1 MRGSLHRWWLDRSV
15 RIKGLYVV
23 AVPLAALVA
32 TVSVSLAVG
41 SAERHERVAERSA
54 LAVTTAAGRVL
65 TAALNA
71 ETGVRGYA
79 LTHDQEFLAPYRM
92 ARSQIGADERGLR
105 AAAAADDDSS
115 RAVAVDAAAA
125 RVFGGLPHLVTL
137 AGGNPP
143 DRVLVPVLRA
153 GKRAMDEL
161 RAQVAM
167 LIAGRPAAVA
177 AGSGRLSELET
188 TSEILN
194 ISGLVLGLLAGLAGV
209 ARFTAGI
216 SRRVAAAAAN
226 ADRLGEAQP
235 LRPADHSMDDIGR
248 LSGALARAEQLLS
261 GRAAELTAARDE
273 ALRATQA
280 KTAFLTATSHELR
293 TPLNS
298 ILGFTQL
305 LAMARLTLEDQ
316 DSVQRI
322 FAAGRHLL
330 TLINDLID
338 IARIESGELSL
349 SLEPV
354 ALEPLAAEAAQL
366 IAPLA
371 AQRAITVGIECTHP
385 GLAAHTDRQRL
396 SQVLVNLLSNAV
408 KYNRP
413 RGAITLSC
421 HEAGPGHAAITVTD
435 TGSGLDEEA
444 LARIFNPFERL
455 TAATAG
461 IEGTGIGLPL
471 ARALT
476 QAMDGQLTAS
486 STPGQGSAFTI
497 TLPRGADMTGQPAAP
512 LSPPPRSAVPA
523 PVGPPA
529 SAPRPVAAAKPL
541 IRVLYA
547 EDNPDNIEV
556 VSRFLN
562 NRPNTTV
569 HAVTTGPDGVE
580 HARQHLPDLILLDL
594 HLPGLTGE
602 QVLTE
607 LKADP
612 ATAAIPVVI
621 LSAEASPSTIRRLL
635 AAGARDYLTKP
646 IILTELDDLL
656 QALTGPQD
664 GAAIPDPAPAAPA
677 QPAPTQPAEAVPE
690 RTGHTV
696 LYIEDDPANL
706 RLMHRVL
713 SRRPDT
719 RLLTAQTAQDGLKTA
734 ATESPALILL
744 DNRLPDATGSQ
755 VLAELT
761 TTPATAAIPV
771 VIISGDSGRET
782 AAALMAEG
790 AAGFVAK
797 PFDVAD
803 LLTVIDQHLS

>member
-1 MRGSLHRWWLDRSV
+1 MRASLHHWWLDRSV

-54 LAVTTAAGRVL
+54 LAVTAAAERVL

-79 LTHDQEFLAPYRM
+79 LTHDQEFLDPYRK
-92 ARSQIGADERGLR
+92 ARSQIGADERNLR
-105 AAAAADDDSS
+105 AAAAADRDSS

-125 RVFGGLPHLVTL
+125 LVFGGLPHLVTL
-137 AGGNPP
+137 ASGNPP
-143 DRVLVPVLRA
+143 PGALVPVLGA
-153 GKRAMDEL
+153 GKRAMDGL

-167 LIAGRPAAVA
+167 LTADRPAAVA

-194 ISGLVLGLLAGLAGV
+194 ISGLVLGVLAGLAGV
-209 ARFTAGI
+209 ALFTSGI
-216 SRRVAAAAAN
+216 SRRIAAAAAN
-226 ADRLGEAQP
+226 AGRLGEAQP
-235 LRPADHSMDDIGR
+235 LEPTDHSKDDIGR

-305 LAMARLTLEDQ
+305 LAMSQLTLEDQ

-330 TLINDLID
+330 ALINDLID

-371 AQRAITVGIECTHP
+371 AQRAITVGIDCTHP
-385 GLAAHTDRQRL
+385 GLAARTDRQRL

-421 HEAGPGHAAITVTD
+421 HETGSGQAAVTVTD

-455 TAATAG
+455 SAAHAG

-476 QAMDGQLTAS
+476 QAMDGQLTAT

-497 TLPRGADMTGQPAAP
+497 VLPRAADMTSQPA
-512 LSPPPRSAVPA
+512 
-523 PVGPPA
+523 PA
-529 SAPRPVAAAKPL
+529 SPAVSTPRLAAAAKPL
-541 IRVLYA
+541 IRVLYV

-594 HLPGLTGE
+594 HLPGITGE

-635 AAGARDYLTKP
+635 AAGARGYLTKP

-656 QALTGPQD
+656 QDLAGSQD
-664 GAAIPDPAPAAPA
+664 GAATVAPDPAL
-677 QPAPTQPAEAVPE
+677 TQG
-690 RTGHTV
+690 TGHTV

-719 RLLTAQTAQDGLKTA
+719 RLLTAQTAQDGLQTA
-734 ATESPALILL
+734 ATENPALILL

-771 VIISGDSGRET
+771 VIISGDSGRDT
-782 AAALMAEG
+782 AAALIAEG

>member
-1 MRGSLHRWWLDRSV
+1 MRGILRRWWLDRSV
-15 RIKGLYVV
+15 RVKGLCVV

-41 SAERHERVAERSA
+41 SAERHQRAAASSA
-54 LAVTTAAGRVL
+54 LAVTTSAERVL

-71 ETGVRGYA
+71 ATGVRGYA
-79 LTHDQEFLAPYRM
+79 LTHDDEFLTPYRM
-92 ARSQIGADERGLR
+92 ALSQISADERALR
-105 AAAAADDDSS
+105 VAAAADADSS
-115 RAVAVDAAAA
+115 RSAAVDAAAA
-125 RVFGGLPHLVTL
+125 RVFGGLSQLVTISS
-137 AGGNPP
+137 GHPP
-143 DRVLVPVLRA
+143 ARALVLVLGA
-153 GKRAMDEL
+153 GKRAIEAL
-161 RAQVAM
+161 RAQVAA
-167 LIAGRPAAVA
+167 LTAHPAAALA
-177 AGSGRLSELET
+177 AGSRRIDELET

-194 ISGLVLGLLAGLAGV
+194 VSGLALGVLAGLAGV
-209 ARFTAGI
+209 ALFTSGI

-226 ADRLGEAQP
+226 ASRLGEAQP
-235 LRPADHSMDDIGR
+235 LRPADHSEDDIGR
-248 LSGALARAEQLLS
+248 LSCALARAEQLLS

-273 ALRATQA
+273 ALQATQA
-280 KTAFLTATSHELR
+280 KTAFLAATSHELR

-305 LAMARLTLEDQ
+305 LAMSRLTLDDQ

-330 TLINDLID
+330 ALINELID

-354 ALEPLAAEAAQL
+354 ALEPLAHEAARL

-371 AQRAITVGIECTHP
+371 AQRAITVSIDCDHP
-385 GLAAHTDRQRL
+385 GLAARTDRQRL

-413 RGAITLSC
+413 RGAITLTC
-421 HEAGPGHAAITVTD
+421 HEAGSGQAAVTVTD
-435 TGSGLDEEA
+435 TGSGLDADA

-455 TAATAG
+455 TAAHAG

-476 QAMDGQLTAS
+476 QAMDGQLTAT

-497 TLPRGADMTGQPAAP
+497 TLPRAADSTGRPPA
-512 LSPPPRSAVPA
+512 VT
-523 PVGPPA
+523 PPA
-529 SAPRPVAAAKPL
+529 SAPRPVAAEQL
-541 IRVLYA
+541 IRVLYV

-562 NRPNTTV
+562 NRPHTTV
-569 HAVTTGPDGVE
+569 HAVTSGPDGAGY
-580 HARQHLPDLILLDL
+580 ARQHHPDLILLDL
-594 HLPGLTGE
+594 HLPGMTGE
-602 QVLTE
+602 QVLAE

-621 LSAEASPSTIRRLL
+621 LSAEASPGTIRHLL
-635 AAGARDYLTKP
+635 AAGAHAYLTKP
-646 IILTELDDLL
+646 IILTELHDLL
-656 QALTGPQD
+656 LTLTSPQEP
-664 GAAIPDPAPAAPA
+664 GH
-677 QPAPTQPAEAVPE
+677 
-690 RTGHTV
+690 TGHTV

-713 SRRPDT
+713 DRRPDT
-719 RLLTAQTAQDGLKTA
+719 RLLTAQTARDGLQTA
-734 ATESPALILL
+734 TTEHPALILL

-755 VLAELT
+755 VLQELT
-761 TTPATAAIPV
+761 TLPATAAIPV
-771 VIISGDSGRET
+771 IIISGDSGKDT
-782 AAALMAEG
+782 AAALLAKG
-790 AAGFVAK
+790 AAGFLPK
-797 PFDVAD
+797 PFDIAE
-803 LLTVIDQHLS
+803 LLTVIDRHLS